1 MRSLSKIQVAGIPSS
16 RLILCAPNPPQE
28 KHFAKPFQPTPCKG
42 PMQAET
48 TRNLP
53 HPWVQGKLKGKFVKT
68 APREQA
74 RGHHHLVLLSTEHQ
88 PALARPKEK
97 QRQMLTP
104 PPSPTPPLLP
114 GATRTGGKFS
124 VHVQFSLTSS
134 GALGEKGSSFLP
146 MHNRAVR
153 KSVSQAP
160 RIPSPGTAA
169 FLTERS
175 SILHRI
181 YYSVTGGRER
191 KETG

>member
-53 HPWVQGKLKGKFVKT
+53 HPWVQGKLRGKFVKT

-74 RGHHHLVLLSTEHQ
+74 RGHHHLVLLSTEQ
-88 PALARPKEK
+88 A
-97 QRQMLTP
+97 QRKAKTNANTSP
-104 PPSPTPPLLP
+104 IPTPPLLP